1 MSFSLSNTSKQRL
14 ETTNPLIQKIINEA
28 LSTSMIDF
36 GIPQYGGKRTVEE
49 QKALY
54 DDNKSKCDGK
64 VKKSYHQ
71 TGNAV
76 DIVAYVNGHYTYD
89 TRYYYML
96 GHHIL
101 STAKRL
107 GVTNL
112 RWGGDWDKDWDLD
125 DQSFND
131 LCHFELR

>member
-1 MSFSLSNTSKQRL
+1 MSFKLSNTSKQRL
-14 ETTNPLIQKIINEA
+14 ETTSPLIQKIINESIA
-28 LSTSMIDF
+28 TSLIDF

-54 DDNKSKCDGK
+54 DDGKSKCDGK

-76 DIVAYVNGHYTYD
+76 DVVAYVNGHYTYD
-89 TRYYYML
+89 ARYYYML
-96 GHHIL
+96 AHHIMA
-101 STAKRL
+101 TAKRMEI
-107 GVTNL
+107 TNI